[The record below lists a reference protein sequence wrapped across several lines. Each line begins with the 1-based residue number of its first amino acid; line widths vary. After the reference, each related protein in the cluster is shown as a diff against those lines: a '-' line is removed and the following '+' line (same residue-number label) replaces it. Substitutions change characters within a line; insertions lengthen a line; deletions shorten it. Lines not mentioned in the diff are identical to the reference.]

1 VAISPIRILVVD
13 DFEPFRRF
21 VRSTLQARSELQV
34 VGEASDGLEAV
45 QKAEELQPDL
55 ILLDIGLPS
64 LNGFE
69 AADRISKL
77 VPTAMIVFVSQNN
90 DADMLAAA
98 LNNGVKG
105 YVLKIDAGELLSAV
119 ESVTRGE
126 IFYSTGVEQA
136 HEAATPAW

>member
-77 VPTAMIVFVSQNN
+77 VPAATIVFVSQNN

-98 LNNGVKG
+98 LNNGAKG
-105 YVLKIDAGELLSAV
+105 YVLKIDARELLSAV

-126 IFYSTGVEQA
+126 HFYSTGVAQA